1 MTPKEKDQLLKL
13 TRRHLTSHFDK
24 LGYKCAWGP
33 EWLDF
38 EGETGLVR
46 VSWVYDTTRPDHR
59 VTDINGLPV
68 APGVLDEAAIMSRL
82 KPEPVH
88 EGF

>member
-59 VTDINGLPV
+59 VTVINGMPV
-68 APGVLDEAAIMSRL
+68 APGVLDETAIMSWL

>member
-13 TRRHLTSHFDK
+13 RRRRLTSHFDK

-33 EWLDF
+33 DWLDF
-38 EGETGLVR
+38 EGDYGLVR
-46 VSWVYDTTRPDHR
+46 VSWAYLDPNAPDKRTTL
-59 VTDINGLPV
+59 INGMPV
-68 APGVLDEAAIMSRL
+68 EGRTDERAIMSWL
-82 KPEPVH
+82 KPDPIH